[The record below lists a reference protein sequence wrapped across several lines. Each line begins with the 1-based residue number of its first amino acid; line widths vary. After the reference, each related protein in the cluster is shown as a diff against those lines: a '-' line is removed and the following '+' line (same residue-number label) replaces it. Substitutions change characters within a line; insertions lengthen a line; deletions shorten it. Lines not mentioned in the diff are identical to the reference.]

1 MYYSEICDCDC
12 YVIIWLWWS
21 VLWER
26 KKKENEKR
34 MIVIFVIVMWFFEY
48 DGRWYG
54 VGKRKEWKWKKEAG
68 MKSNVWAQ
76 RMLVPVGNTDR
87 Y

>member
-34 MIVIFVIVMWFFEY
+34 MIVIFVIVMWFFEC
-48 DGRWYG
+48 DGWWYG
-54 VGKRKEWKWKKEAG
+54 VGKRKEWKWKKESG
-68 MKSNVWAQ
+68 MKKQ
-76 RMLVPVGNTDR
+76 RLGTKDVSTGR
-87 Y
+87 